1 MGSSYFAF
9 GSLFVFVC
17 GAHVYPYLAAGAS
30 VASCSD
36 DDEGDGIISEQRVE
50 KYVTGYK
57 WYLDNN
63 KRSEYRFYRNR
74 LVSCMSSGKVT
85 SGSLTWAESNFFGT
99 WAVADGKLVTTF
111 TSGAYGGFDWN
122 SILYGSLTIT
132 ELRSNFKSIEATA
145 PNGDPHELSSYMVSY
160 GTGNDFI
167 DYTDASDHDG
177 ALEGT
182 WQALAHKGERNVV
195 FTIKIGKQGKI
206 TFIAKSEN
214 IDFTTTCTTKNGHV
228 TFTHL
233 FEPGTNPRSF
243 IYIREKDEIRFYSE
257 ENAQQ
262 VWTWDKVE

>member
-1 MGSSYFAF
+1 MKKIFSFLLMSAM
-9 GSLFVFVC
+9 L
-17 GAHVYPYLAAGAS
+17 LAVGAS

-36 DDEGDGIISEQRVE
+36 GEDDDSTISEQRVE
-50 KYVTGYK
+50 NYVAGYK
-57 WYLDNN
+57 WYLDS
-63 KRSEYRFYRNR
+63 KKKTEFRFYRNR
-74 LVSCMSSGKVT
+74 LVSRMSGAGSVASGQ
-85 SGSLTWAESNFFGT
+85 LTYAASNYFGT
-99 WAVADGKLVTTF
+99 WAVVDGKLITTF
-111 TSGAYGGFDWN
+111 TTGPYEDSDLK
-122 SILYGSLTIT
+122 SILYGSLTIDK
-132 ELRSNFKSIEATA
+132 LRSDCKIIDAT
-145 PNGDPHELSSYMVSY
+145 DPDGYSHDLGSY
-160 GTGNDFI
+160 GMSNRFV

-182 WQALAHKGERNVV
+182 WEALAHKGERNII

-228 TFTHL
+228 TFSHL
-233 FEPGTNPRSF
+233 FEPGTNSRSL

>member
-1 MGSSYFAF
+1 MKKIFSFLLMSAML
-9 GSLFVFVC
+9 LFM
-17 GAHVYPYLAAGAS
+17 GAS
-30 VASCSD
+30 VASCSS
-36 DDEGDGIISEQRVE
+36 DDENDGIISERRVE
-50 KYVTGYK
+50 KYITGYK
-57 WYLDNN
+57 WYLDG
-63 KRSEYRFYRNR
+63 KKKTEFRFYRNR
-74 LVSCMSSGKVT
+74 LVSCMSGVGSVASGQ
-85 SGSLTWAESNFFGT
+85 LTWAASNYFGT
-99 WAVADGKLVTTF
+99 WAVVDGKLITTF
-111 TSGAYGGFDWN
+111 TTGPYEDSDLN
-122 SILYGSLTIT
+122 SILYGSLTIDK
-132 ELRSNFKSIEATA
+132 LRSDCKIIDAT
-145 PNGDPHELSSYMVSY
+145 DPDGYSHDLGSY
-160 GTGNDFI
+160 GMSNQFV

-182 WQALAHKGERNVV
+182 WKAMAHKGERNII

-233 FEPGTNPRSF
+233 FEPGSSSRSL

>member
-1 MGSSYFAF
+1 MKKIFSFLLMSAMLIFM
-9 GSLFVFVC
+9 
-17 GAHVYPYLAAGAS
+17 GAS
-30 VASCSD
+30 VVSCSS

-57 WYLDNN
+57 WYLDG
-63 KRSEYRFYRNR
+63 KKKTEFRFYRNR
-74 LVSCMSSGKVT
+74 LVSCMSGVGSVASGQ
-85 SGSLTWAESNFFGT
+85 LTWAASNYFGT
-99 WAVADGKLVTTF
+99 WAVVDGKLITTF
-111 TSGAYGGFDWN
+111 TTSPYEDSDLN
-122 SILYGSLTIT
+122 SILYGSLTID
-132 ELRSNFKSIEATA
+132 ELRSDCKIINVT
-145 PNGDPHELSSYMVSY
+145 DPDGYSHDLGSY
-160 GTGNDFI
+160 GMSNQFV

-182 WQALAHKGERNVV
+182 WEALAHKGERNII
-195 FTIKIGKQGKI
+195 FTIKIGKEGKI

-233 FEPGTNPRSF
+233 FEPGSNSRSL

-262 VWTWDKVE
+262 IWTWKKVE

>member
-1 MGSSYFAF
+1 MKKSIKMTM
-9 GSLFVFVC
+9 L
-17 GAHVYPYLAAGAS
+17 LAMLLAIGTS
-30 VASCSD
+30 VTSCSS
-36 DDEGDGIISEQRVE
+36 DDEDDGIISEQRVE
-50 KYVTGYK
+50 KYITGYT
-57 WYLDNN
+57 WHLDF
-63 KRSEYRFYRNR
+63 KKQPDFRFYRNR
-74 LVSCMSSGKVT
+74 MVSRMGG
-85 SGSLTWAESNFFGT
+85 SGSVASGQLTYAASNYFGT
-99 WAVADGKLVTTF
+99 WSVVDGNLITTF
-111 TSGAYGGFDWN
+111 TTGPYEDSDLN
-122 SILYGSLTIT
+122 SILYGSLTID
-132 ELRSNFKSIEATA
+132 ELRSDCKGIDAT
-145 PNGDPHELSSYMVSY
+145 DPDGYSHWLSSSENSERFV
-160 GTGNDFI
+160 

-182 WQALAHKGERNVV
+182 WEALAHKGERNII

-233 FEPGTNPRSF
+233 FEPGTNSRSF

>member
-1 MGSSYFAF
+1 MKKIFSFLLMSTM
-9 GSLFVFVC
+9 L
-17 GAHVYPYLAAGAS
+17 LAVGVS

-36 DDEGDGIISEQRVE
+36 EDDDGGIISEKRVE
-50 KYVTGYK
+50 KYITGYK
-57 WYLDNN
+57 WYLDG
-63 KRSEYRFYRNR
+63 KKKTEFRFYRNR
-74 LVSCMSSGKVT
+74 LVSRIGG
-85 SGSLTWAESNFFGT
+85 SGSVASGQLTYAASNFFGT
-99 WAVADGKLVTTF
+99 WAVVDGKLITTF
-111 TSGAYGGFDWN
+111 TTGPYEDSDLN
-122 SILYGSLTIT
+122 SILYGSLTIDK
-132 ELRSNFKSIEATA
+132 LRSDCKIIDAT
-145 PNGDPHELSSYMVSY
+145 DPDGYSHDLGSY
-160 GTGNDFI
+160 GMSNLFV

-182 WQALAHKGERNVV
+182 WEALAHKGERNII
-195 FTIKIGKQGKI
+195 FTIKIGKEGKI

-233 FEPGTNPRSF
+233 FEPGSNSRSL